1 MDINF
6 SNHARKRMQ
15 QRGISELA
23 VKHLILHGKCKYD
36 GHGGKIYFINKRA
49 RRLIPSDLSNNKFK
63 GIRKQLNSYVVI
75 AEDTD
80 CVLTVGHRLK
90 RRKN

>member
-6 SNHARKRMQ
+6 SHHARKRMQ

-23 VKHLILHGKCKYD
+23 VKHLILHGECKYD
-36 GHGGKIYFINKRA
+36 GHGGKIFYINRRA
-49 RRLIPSDLSNNKFK
+49 RRLIPSDLPNDKFK
-63 GIRKQLNSYVVI
+63 TIRKQLNGYVVI
-75 AEDTD
+75 AEDTG

-90 RRKN
+90 RRRN